1 MKISNSENYFMPSL
15 ILVFYIIFSFYPIFG
30 TFSNWSFLLTF
41 IYCLFFIIFKRN
53 EKLYFYKPL
62 ITLSFLV
69 IIFYL
74 INSIVMNDLGSVT
87 LNNIINMAIS
97 LLFISIFT
105 SRVNLNFIYRIGRV
119 IGIITSFTLI
129 VQSIG
134 LFIFQIPAVPI
145 NILPLPQEFELAWG
159 DFLGRRPSAFF
170 SEPQAAASYLLP
182 IIALSMYKKDIF
194 VATFISIGIL
204 SSTSTLGTILVFFLF
219 IYNGIISQNNRLI
232 YTPIILVLGFL
243 GLYFFNTLDFFEF
256 SRYKILNVDFLS
268 DARLSRGFILL
279 SYFTFTELIIG
290 IGNSIESF
298 TIEHIN
304 ADYVTNALNRG
315 YDYNAYSALNYT
327 TTVAG
332 NFIKYGLLCGSYYI
346 YMIFKLFNS
355 SANILKT
362 FIIIIIILSFSQTIL
377 FNSWFIY
384 FFGIFFGLIKKPNP
398 KDFYIINTS
407 LR

>member
-1 MKISNSENYFMPSL
+1 
-15 ILVFYIIFSFYPIFG
+15 
-30 TFSNWSFLLTF
+30 
-41 IYCLFFIIFKRN
+41 
-53 EKLYFYKPL
+53 
-62 ITLSFLV
+62 
-69 IIFYL
+69 
-74 INSIVMNDLGSVT
+74 MNDLGSLT
-87 LNNIINMAIS
+87 LNNIINIVIL

-105 SRVNLNFIYRIGRV
+105 SRVDFNFFYNISLV
-119 IGIITSFTLI
+119 IGIIASSILI
-129 VQSIG
+129 IQSIG

-145 NILPLPQEFELAWG
+145 SLLPLPQELELAWG

-182 IIALSMYKKDIF
+182 ILALSLFKKNILY
-194 VATFISIGIL
+194 ATFISLGIL
-204 SSTSTLGTILVFFLF
+204 SSTSSLGTFLVFFLF
-219 IYNGIISQNNRLI
+219 LYNGIISQNNRLI
-232 YTPIILVLGFL
+232 YTPIILVLGFS
-243 GLYFFNTLDFFEF
+243 GLFFFYSSDLFEF

-279 SYFTFTELIIG
+279 SYFSFAELIIG

-315 YDYNAYSALNYT
+315 YDYNSYSALNYT

-332 NFIKYGLLCGSYYI
+332 NFIKYGLLCGSYYL

-362 FIIIIIILSFSQTIL
+362 FTIIIIFLSFSQTIL

>member
-1 MKISNSENYFMPSL
+1 MKINNSENGFMPSFIL
-15 ILVFYIIFSFYPIFG
+15 IFYMIFASYPIFG
-30 TFSNWSFLLTF
+30 TFSNWSYLFTF
-41 IYCLFFIIFKRN
+41 MYCLWFIVFKRN
-53 EKLYFYKPL
+53 QKLYFYKPL
-62 ITLSFLV
+62 TTLSFLI

-74 INSIVMNDLGSVT
+74 FNSIIMNDLGSVT
-87 LNNIINMAIS
+87 LNNIVNIVIS
-97 LLFISIFT
+97 LLFISVFT
-105 SRVNLNFIYRIGRV
+105 SRININWLYKIGNIAATIV
-119 IGIITSFTLI
+119 AGTLI
-129 VQSIG
+129 LQAIG
-134 LFIFQIPAVPI
+134 LFIFNIPAVPI

-170 SEPQAAASYLLP
+170 SEPQAAASFLLP
-182 IIALSMYKKDIF
+182 FIVISFFKKQLF
-194 VATFISIGIL
+194 FATFFAIGIL
-204 SSTSTLGTILVFFLF
+204 SSTSTLGTTLVFFLF

-232 YTPIILVLGFL
+232 YTPIILALGIF
-243 GLYFFNTLDFFEF
+243 GFYYFVTLDIFEF

-290 IGNSIESF
+290 IGNSIEPF

-304 ADYVTNALNRG
+304 ANYVTNALNRG

-327 TTVAG
+327 TTVSG

-346 YMIFKLFNS
+346 YVIFKLFNS
-355 SANILKT
+355 SANILRT
-362 FIIIIIILSFSQTIL
+362 FSVLIIILSFSQTIL